1 MPDSATLPRYAGL
14 LGAALL
20 AGGGWLAGALPG
32 PAPATR
38 AEALWGAGAGFRLG
52 LFACVAGL
60 AILGWA
66 WWRLGVALRAAGAA
80 APGRVLATGALWA
93 APLLLAPPL
102 ASRDVYAYACHGALW
117 LDGHDPYAVGAAAG
131 GCPWLATV
139 PPVWHDA
146 TAPYGPL
153 ALVVSA
159 AAVALARLLP
169 AGDTGQLLL
178 AVAVLRS
185 AAVAGVVLVA
195 AYLPRLARACGV
207 DPAAALW
214 LGVATPLV
222 AVHAVAGAHHDA
234 LVAGLVVAAL
244 ARAAGGTGRRG
255 GPPPKAAAP
264 DAPAPDAPAQDGAPA
279 RAAVAGAL
287 LGLAVAVKV
296 TAIVAGPFALLLAA
310 GGGPARAGR
319 RAAPAVVAAVA
330 AAATFAALTVA
341 TGLGTGWVR
350 ALGDTGSLAQW
361 TSLSTGLGMAAG
373 YALRAVGAPEAY
385 DQAVAVARALGLAAL
400 AVLLAAVLLRAWRA
414 AASTATTRTVV
425 GCCGVA
431 LAAVVVLG
439 PVVYPWYA
447 LAPLAVL
454 AAATAVV
461 PARRWLAAA
470 TLVFAALALPSGLG
484 LAVLTK
490 FPGALLD
497 VAVVLALS
505 WAWFR
510 RRRRNRRP
518 EPADEVPPE
527 RPAAAVPEARPADP
541 GHPPAG
547 PAGARPAG
555 R

>member
-14 LGAALL
+14 LGAGLL
-20 AGGGWLAGALPG
+20 TGGGWLAGALPG

-66 WWRLGVALRAAGAA
+66 WWRLGVALRAADAA

-185 AAVAGVVLVA
+185 AAVAGAVLVA
-195 AYLPRLARACGV
+195 AHLPRLARACGV

-244 ARAAGGTGRRG
+244 AWGAGGTVPGG
-255 GPPPKAAAP
+255 GPVP
-264 DAPAPDAPAQDGAPA
+264 GGVVA
-279 RAAVAGAL
+279 RAAVAGAAV
-287 LGLAVAVKV
+287 GLAVAVKV
-296 TAIVAGPFALLLAA
+296 TALVAAPFVLLLVAGGRPS
-310 GGGPARAGR
+310 GPGGPGR
-319 RAAPAVVAAVA
+319 RVAPAAVAAVA
-330 AAATFAALTVA
+330 AAATFVVFTVA
-341 TGLGTGWVR
+341 TGLGTGWVG

-361 TSLSTGLGMAAG
+361 TSLPTGLGMAAG

-414 AASTATTRTVV
+414 AASTAMTRAVV
-425 GCCGVA
+425 GCCGAA

-447 LAPLAVL
+447 VAPLAVL
-454 AAATAVV
+454 AATTTAA
-461 PARRWLAAA
+461 PARRWLEVA
-470 TLVFAALALPSGLG
+470 TLVLAAMALPSGLG

-497 VAVVLALS
+497 VAAVLALS
-505 WAWFR
+505 WMWWR
-510 RRRRNRRP
+510 RRRPNRRP
-518 EPADEVPPE
+518 EPADETPPE
-527 RPAAAVPEARPADP
+527 RPAAGVPEARPADA

-555 R
+555 G